1 MSRTEVFALADE
13 LTLLLRNAKKIPLTD
28 TAMVHQGTFT
38 DLIKRIVSSY
48 DPALENAQK
57 IVDNEEHIIVDAQHK
72 AEESMRQAQAQ
83 SQGMV
88 NEANSY
94 AQSTRQS
101 ADAYLAQARKAAEDE
116 AQAILADAQ
125 ARAGNLVED
134 AKAHA
139 DELVSKTTV
148 LARAEAQA
156 REILENANQHAQALR
171 TQTQQ
176 ELDGLL
182 SHMDGTIAN
191 QLNELRVMRQNIAGI
206 QFQDEGN

>member
-1 MSRTEVFALADE
+1 MSRTEVFAPADE
-13 LTLLLRNAKKIPLTD
+13 LTLLVRNAKKIPLTD
-28 TAMVHQGTFT
+28 TAMIHQGTFYGP
-38 DLIKRIVSSY
+38 DRASSPSY

-72 AEESMRQAQAQ
+72 AEEAMRQAQAQ

-101 ADAYLAQARKAAEDE
+101 ADAYLAQTRKAAEDE
-116 AQAILADAQ
+116 AQAVLADAQ
-125 ARAGNLVED
+125 ARASNLVED

-182 SHMDGTIAN
+182 SHMDSTIAS
-191 QLNELRVMRQNIAGI
+191 QLNELRTMRQNIAGI